1 MNNLLKYITNIFFQ
15 IAKTILAIT
24 VVFALSKHA
33 SAQIKEKSYYELQ
46 AEVVYNFIGHVNW
59 LNSDHGNKKLCV
71 IEDNPVIPYLQAI
84 LRNKNDNII
93 LIRKNEND
101 YLDEC
106 QILFVSDN
114 YDGYLQRLLFRVK
127 GKQIL
132 TFGSLKN
139 FAESG
144 GIVQFTLRNNRV
156 EFMINTKE
164 MKSSGFRIS
173 DSILAVS
180 DTIN

>member
-15 IAKTILAIT
+15 IAKMILAIT
-24 VVFALSKHA
+24 VVLALSNA
-33 SAQIKEKSYYELQ
+33 AFAQIKEKSYYELQ
-46 AEVVYNFIGHVNW
+46 AEVVYNFISHVSW
-59 LNSDHGNKKLCV
+59 INSENDGKKLCV
-71 IEDNPVIPYLQAI
+71 MEDNPVIPYLNTI
-84 LRNKNDNII
+84 LRNKNDNIV

-106 QILFVSDN
+106 RILFISDN
-114 YDGYLQRLLFRVK
+114 YDGYLRRLLFKVK

-164 MKSSGFRIS
+164 MKSSGLRIS